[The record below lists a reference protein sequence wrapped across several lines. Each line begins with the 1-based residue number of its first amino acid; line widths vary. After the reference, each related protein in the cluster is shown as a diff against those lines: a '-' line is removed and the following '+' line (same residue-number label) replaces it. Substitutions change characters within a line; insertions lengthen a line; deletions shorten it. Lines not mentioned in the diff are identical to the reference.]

1 MKLQKAELAQKLNKI
16 KGVVPRKTDMSVLKG
31 VLVKDNYLIANNL
44 EMVVKVKI
52 EGTDGESFLIPERA
66 FDLINNLPDGD
77 VEILEEKDSLTI
89 KADKIKNEYQALDC
103 TMFPETAVQEDESEL
118 TIKAEI
124 LLESI
129 RHVTYAVPA
138 QNSNATLTA
147 MCLHAS
153 GGQLNFAGL
162 DGYMAAWDKVGYNG
176 EFELLIPKQ
185 TVDKLKSIGLS
196 GDVRIKHNQTSAVF
210 ITEGVEVHTRLV
222 EGKYFE
228 YQKLFKDLPLHTVV
242 SRTELLDAL
251 TRAKMCT
258 EERCPV
264 RFELDGNSLS
274 LNIKDSITDYHETME
289 LQEEIAERLT
299 IGFDARRVLET
310 LKAFDCENVGISFES
325 AKMPMIVESEDSD
338 FKAII
343 LPVLLRE

>member
-31 VLVKDNYLIANNL
+31 VLVKDNYLTANNL
-44 EMVVKVKI
+44 EMAVKVKI

-77 VEILEEKDSLTI
+77 VEILEEKDRLTI
-89 KADKIKNEYQALDC
+89 KADKIKNEYQTLDC

-129 RHVTYAVPA
+129 RHVAYAVPA
-138 QNSNATLTA
+138 QNPNATLTA

-153 GGQLNFAGL
+153 RGQLNFVGL

-176 EFELLIPKQ
+176 EFDLLIPKQ
-185 TVDKLKSIGLS
+185 TVDKLKSIGFC
-196 GDVRIKHNQTSAVF
+196 GDVKIKHNQTSAVF
-210 ITEGVEVHTRLV
+210 ITEDIEVHTRLI

-228 YQKLFKDLPLHTVV
+228 YQKIFRDLPLHTVV
-242 SRTELLDAL
+242 SRTELLNAM

-274 LNIKDSITDYHETME
+274 LNIKDSTTDYHETIE
-289 LQEEIAERLT
+289 LQEEIAEKLT